1 MTRILSALLWLILFI
16 ASPSLALADPT
27 TMIVAGL
34 AAGGIQVGIV
44 GTALIRIG
52 VGIALSYLQMALQK
66 QSQETPGIQTETTTE
81 GGTLPQTRL
90 LGYVAT
96 AGSVMMP
103 SYSAG
108 ESDSIENAYR
118 HTLIDLADHQITSL
132 EAFWCKGKKFD
143 SSNLTGGWLDTHGK
157 QPTNVPANDR
167 WIETI
172 DGTNY
177 PQLQVRFRDGTQG
190 SGSADPFM
198 VSTFGSHR
206 RPFKSTMYGK
216 GIPYVRTRLRFDPEL
231 YQGPPPFLFECKGEP
246 VYNPR
251 LDTSVGGSGTQ
262 RWATPSTYVYDDN
275 LLVLAYNVLTG
286 LSLDEGG
293 RWGVGYEQADMP
305 YASWSQAIAYADTT
319 VGYGKRYRGGYEVR
333 MNNPET
339 GGETPWDIVDKLLKG
354 ASAQIADCGGEV
366 LVRCGPPG
374 ANVFSITDADV
385 LADEPQQQTLHD
397 GISGTYN
404 SARVSHPHPGK
415 LWEATEAPFYEDS
428 AAVAQDGGPL
438 VADISLSAVPFRAQA
453 KKVAKDYVKDNRR
466 FRRHIVVLPW
476 DFNELKP
483 LDSIGWTSDKH
494 GYTAKKFEV
503 ARVSINTKNLFVT
516 ASLRER
522 DPSDYLDTDTDD
534 PVEDA
539 GKNEPQ
545 FPALPGF
552 AVAAVTIEDK
562 DGDPRDA
569 GIRISWAK
577 RVESRRIQYQIR
589 RQGTTTARIKG
600 SVERDEEGF
609 VDVYGRRVH
618 PKTVYEVRARGKAPR
633 TGWTGWT
640 AVTTANLRVRRKD
653 LENNSIGGRKLKP
666 HTMKNLI
673 PIWDIDDDVEPS
685 TSDDATFTISG
696 GTYSVQGSANTGR
709 QSVRIDRTTGQ
720 TAILGTNAGDRAPI
734 SGGEKYYFETMLR
747 TSGASGA
754 NGLVQVRAHFRR
766 ADGTEVTGSP
776 YLLKPLG
783 SHPAYDG
790 TYRKFSDRV
799 KPASDARTVDY
810 SVRVDSAG
818 PSWIE
823 IDRVQMDEANAAD
836 KIFDGEIGSRHG
848 KKGNFT
854 RQVTM
859 RWDRVNS
866 PPPGSYRPLAKVS
879 MEMDPGTKLDVM
891 LHCKGDSLGQKIGGR
906 NDFTAHNYLQIFI
919 SQGGTRIKMAQV
931 DLRWDAAQNAPV
943 PIAESFQ
950 DSTGRSGVWTVEA
963 GIYKSGGDG
972 GCEVDFNNGQLLAG
986 LKIR

>member
-1 MTRILSALLWLILFI
+1 MTRILGFLLWLLVF
-16 ASPSLALADPT
+16 LAAPAAAMADPT

-34 AAGGIQVGIV
+34 GAAGIQVGVV

-52 VGIALSYLQMALQK
+52 VGIALSYIQMAMQK
-66 QSQETPGIQTETTTE
+66 QSAETAGIQTETTTE

-96 AGSVMMP
+96 AGSIMMP

-132 EAFWCKGKKFD
+132 EAFWCNGKKWTT
-143 SSNLTGGWLDTHGK
+143 SNLTGNWLDTHGK
-157 QPTNVPANDR
+157 QPTNVTANDR

-177 PQLQVRFRDGTQG
+177 PQMQVRFRDGTQG

-216 GIPYVRTRLRFDPEL
+216 GIAYVRTRLRFDPEL
-231 YQGPPPFLFECKGEP
+231 YQGPPRWLWECKGEP

-286 LSLDEGG
+286 LNLDEGG
-293 RWGVGYEQADMP
+293 RWGVGYDQLDLP
-305 YASWSQAIAYADTT
+305 YASWSQAIAYADAT
-319 VGYGKRYRGGYEVR
+319 VGYGKRYRGGYEIR

-339 GGETPWDIVDKLLKG
+339 GGETPLDVVEKLLRG

-374 ANVFSITDADV
+374 ANVFNITDLDV
-385 LADEPQQQTLHD
+385 IVEEAQQQTLHD
-397 GISGTYN
+397 GINATYN

-415 LWEATEAPFYEDS
+415 LWEASEAPFYQDA

-438 VADISLSAVPFRAQA
+438 VADLTLPTVPFRAQA
-453 KKVAKDYVKDNRR
+453 KKVAKDYVKDSRR
-466 FRRHIVVLPW
+466 GRRHVVVLPW

-483 LDSIGWTSDKH
+483 LDAIGWTSARH

-503 ARVSINTKNLFVT
+503 WAVSINPANLFVT

-534 PVEDA
+534 AVDDD

-589 RQGTTTARIKG
+589 RQGTTTARIKA
-600 SVERDEEGF
+600 SVDRDEEGF
-609 VDVYGRRVH
+609 VDVYGRKVH
-618 PKTVYEVRARGKAPR
+618 PKTVYEVRARGRAPR
-633 TGWTGWT
+633 TGWTNWT

-673 PIWDIDDDVEPS
+673 PLWDIDEDVEPS

-696 GTYSVQGSANTGR
+696 GTYTVGGSANTGR
-709 QSVRIDRTTGQ
+709 QSVRIDRTTGA
-720 TAILGTNAGDRAPI
+720 TAILGTHAGDRAPI
-734 SGGEKYYFETMLR
+734 SGGQKYYFETMLR
-747 TSGASGA
+747 TSGASGSA
-754 NGLVQVRAHFRR
+754 GLVQVRAHFRR

-799 KPASDARTVDY
+799 RPDSDARTVDY
-810 SVRVDSAG
+810 SVRVDSGG

-836 KIFDGEIGSRHG
+836 KIFDGEIGGRHA
-848 KKGNFT
+848 KKEDYELVRRFESALVNTAPRGT
-854 RQVTM
+854 ARQLAGGAVPCDNETVADIILTTM
-859 RWDRVNS
+859 
-866 PPPGSYRPLAKVS
+866 
-879 MEMDPGTKLDVM
+879 
-891 LHCKGDSLGQKIGGR
+891 GDSLGEKIGGKM
-906 NDFTAHNYLQIFI
+906 DFSAVVEFRFYAGSDNFRTITILWEA
-919 SQGGTRIKMAQV
+919 
-931 DLRWDAAQNAPV
+931 DQNRPV
-943 PIAESFQ
+943 PITLELT
-950 DSTGRSGVWTVEA
+950 DNKKRSGDVKYRVDIFRKNGA
-963 GIYKSGGDG
+963 DS
-972 GCEVDFNNGQLLAG
+972 GCEVDFRHITFKVK
-986 LKIR
+986 LKKR